1 MQQEIAAFKFKLNSH
16 PIPPLTP
23 EIPPPGD
30 GTPCAIAASAN
41 PEVKL
46 ALKAKPRE
54 AGTRTAE
61 ATVPH
66 DSGEVSGQY
75 ELDEN

>member
-1 MQQEIAAFKFKLNSH
+1 MRHCRQRKSRGEM
-16 PIPPLTP
+16 
-23 EIPPPGD
+23 
-30 GTPCAIAASAN
+30 
-41 PEVKL
+41 

-54 AGTRTAE
+54 AGTRAAE